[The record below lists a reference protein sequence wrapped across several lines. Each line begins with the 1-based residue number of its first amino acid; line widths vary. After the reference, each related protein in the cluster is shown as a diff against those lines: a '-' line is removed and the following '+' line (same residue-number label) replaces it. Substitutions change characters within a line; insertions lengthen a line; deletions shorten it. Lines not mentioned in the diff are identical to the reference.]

1 VKKITF
7 NAEKNFE
14 ELWKTFF
21 DRYPFFKLRNVDWNR
36 QYDIFRPKVSPDT
49 SENEL
54 FDIFCD
60 MLAPLNDGHVE
71 LMAKTSGDDRKRY
84 FNPELKPRFWQ
95 EFTKQEI
102 KSLFKTTKKT
112 LVSNGFEKPRKSAA
126 WILRYCKSSD
136 YGYLR
141 ILELEGVEE
150 RKLTAALDQILRDFT
165 GLGGVIIDIRNN
177 PGGDDSTVIQIINRF
192 CDRKRVAFHRKTKR
206 GPGEDDYSSLKTW
219 HIEPQ
224 GDTQFT
230 GPIVLLACD
239 SVFSGGEIFALALKE
254 LPYVTII
261 GDHTNGIFSYQ
272 LEKKLPDGWR
282 YCLSYQVYFSA
293 DMVCYEGT
301 GVPADIE
308 LLNKKSDIQRGVD
321 PLIIRALEVLKSNAR
336 MGQNPP

>member
-1 VKKITF
+1 VKKTPF

-21 DRYPFFKLRNVDWNR
+21 DRYPFFKLRNVDWNS
-36 QYDIFRPKVSPDT
+36 QYDIFRPKVLPDT
-49 SENEL
+49 SEDEL

-71 LMAKTSGDDRKRY
+71 LMAKTSGDDGERY

-95 EFTKQEI
+95 EFTKQDI
-102 KSLFKTTKKT
+102 KSLFETTKNT
-112 LVSNGFEKPRKSAA
+112 LVSNGFGKPKKSTA
-126 WILRYCKSSD
+126 WILRYCKSSN

-141 ILELEGVEE
+141 ILELEGVKKQ
-150 RKLTAALDQILRDFT
+150 KLTDVLDQILSDFK
-165 GLGGVIIDIRNN
+165 GLDGVIIDIRNN
-177 PGGDDSTVIQIINRF
+177 PGGDDSTVIQIVNRF

-206 GPGEDDYSSLKTW
+206 GPKEDDYSPLKTW
-219 HIEPQ
+219 HIKPQ
-224 GDTQFT
+224 GDNQFT
-230 GPIVLLACD
+230 GPIVLLTCD
-239 SVFSGGEIFALALKE
+239 SVFSGGEVFALTLKE
-254 LPYVTII
+254 LPYVTVI

-272 LEKKLPDGWR
+272 LEKKLPNGWR

-308 LLNKKSDIQRGVD
+308 LLNKKSDILHGVD
-321 PLIIRALEVLKSNAR
+321 PLIVRALEGLESKAR
-336 MGQNPP
+336 AE

>member
-1 VKKITF
+1 MKKIPF

-36 QYDIFRPKVSPDT
+36 QYDIFRPKVASDT
-49 SENEL
+49 SEDEL

-71 LMAKTSGDDRKRY
+71 LIVKTSGDERKRY
-84 FNPELKPRFWQ
+84 FNPELKPIFWQ

-102 KSLFKTTKKT
+102 KILFKTTKNT
-112 LVSNGFEKPRKSAA
+112 LVSNGFEKPHKSTA
-126 WILRYCKSSD
+126 WILRYCKSSN

-141 ILELEGVEE
+141 ILELEGVKK
-150 RKLTAALDQILRDFT
+150 RKLTAALDQMLSEFK
-165 GLGGVIIDIRNN
+165 GLNGVIIDIRNN
-177 PGGDDSTVIQIINRF
+177 PGGDDSTVIQIVNRF

-206 GPGEDDYSSLKTW
+206 GPGEDDYSPLKTW

-224 GDTQFT
+224 GDIQFT
-230 GPIVLLACD
+230 GPIVLLTCD
-239 SVFSGGEIFALALKE
+239 SVFSGGEVFALALKE

-272 LEKKLPDGWR
+272 LEKKLPNGWR

-321 PLIIRALEVLKSNAR
+321 PLIVRALEVLKSNA
-336 MGQNPP
+336 QVE

>member
-1 VKKITF
+1 MRKVTY
-7 NAEKNFE
+7 NPEKNFE

-21 DRYPFFKLRNVDWNR
+21 DRYPFFKLRNVDWNS
-36 QYDIFRPKVSPDT
+36 QYDVFRPKVASDT
-49 SENEL
+49 SEDEL

-60 MLAPLNDGHVE
+60 MLTPLNDGHVE
-71 LMAKTSGDDRKRY
+71 LMAETGGGDRKRY
-84 FNPELKPRFWQ
+84 FNPELKPGFWQ

-112 LVSNGFEKPRKSAA
+112 LVSNGFEKPHKSAA
-126 WILRYCKSSD
+126 WILRYCKSSN

-141 ILELEGVEE
+141 ILELEGVKE
-150 RKLTAALDQILRDFT
+150 RKLTAALDQILSDFR
-165 GLGGVIIDIRNN
+165 GLDGVIIDIRNN
-177 PGGDDSTVIQIINRF
+177 PGGDDSTVIQIVNRF
-192 CDRKRVAFHRKTKR
+192 CDRKRIAFHRKTKR
-206 GPGEDDYSSLKTW
+206 GSGESDYSPLKTW

-230 GPIVLLACD
+230 GPIVLLTCD
-239 SVFSGGEIFALALKE
+239 SVFSGGEVFALALKE
-254 LPYVTII
+254 LPYVTVI

-272 LEKKLPDGWR
+272 LEKKLTNGWR

-301 GVPADIE
+301 GVPADMK

-321 PLIIRALEVLKSNAR
+321 PLIVRALEVLKSKA
-336 MGQNPP
+336 QIE

>member
-1 VKKITF
+1 MKKIAF

-14 ELWKTFF
+14 ELWRTFF
-21 DRYPFFKLRNVDWNR
+21 DRYPFFKLRNVHWNS
-36 QYDIFRPKVSPDT
+36 QYDVFRPKVASDT
-49 SENEL
+49 SEDEL

-71 LMAKTSGDDRKRY
+71 LMAKTSGGDRKRY
-84 FNPELKPRFWQ
+84 FNPELKPGFWQ

-112 LVSNGFEKPRKSAA
+112 LVSNGFEKPHKSAA
-126 WILRYCKSSD
+126 WILRYCKSSN

-141 ILELEGVEE
+141 ILELEGVKE
-150 RKLTAALDQILRDFT
+150 RKLTAALDQILSDFR
-165 GLGGVIIDIRNN
+165 GLDGVIIDIRNN
-177 PGGDDSTVIQIINRF
+177 PGGDDSTVIQIVNRF

-206 GPGEDDYSSLKTW
+206 GPGEGDYSPLKTW

-224 GDTQFT
+224 GNTQFT
-230 GPIVLLACD
+230 GPIVLLTCD
-239 SVFSGGEIFALALKE
+239 SVFSGGEVFALALKE
-254 LPYVTII
+254 LPYVTVI

-272 LEKKLPDGWR
+272 LEKKLTNGWR

-301 GVPADIE
+301 GVPADMK

-321 PLIIRALEVLKSNAR
+321 PLIIRALEVLKSKV
-336 MGQNPP
+336 QIE

>member
-1 VKKITF
+1 MKKITY

-21 DRYPFFKLRNVDWNR
+21 DRYPFFNLRNVDWNE
-36 QYDIFRPKVSPDT
+36 QYDIFRPKVT
-49 SENEL
+49 STTGEDDL
-54 FDIFCD
+54 FDIFCH
-60 MLAPLNDGHVE
+60 MLSPLNDGHVE
-71 LMAKTSGDDRKRY
+71 LVAKTSGNERKRY
-84 FNPELKPRFWQ
+84 FNPEPKPRFWQ

-102 KSLFKTTKKT
+102 KNLFKTTQKT
-112 LVSNGFEKPRKSAA
+112 LVSNGFEKPRKSTA
-126 WILRYCKSSD
+126 WILRYCKSSN

-141 ILELEGVEE
+141 ILELEGVKK
-150 RKLTAALDQILRDFT
+150 RKLTAALDQILSDFK
-165 GLGGVIIDIRNN
+165 GLDGVIIDIRNN
-177 PGGDDSTVIQIINRF
+177 PGGDDSTVIQIVNRF

-206 GPGEDDYSSLKTW
+206 GPGEDDYSPLKTW

-230 GPIVLLACD
+230 GPIVLLTCD
-239 SVFSGGEIFALALKE
+239 SVFSGGEVFALALKE

-272 LEKKLPDGWR
+272 LEKKLPNGWR

-321 PLIIRALEVLKSNAR
+321 PLIVRALELLKSKAWIE
-336 MGQNPP
+336 

>member
-1 VKKITF
+1 VKNITY

-21 DRYPFFKLRNVDWNR
+21 DRYPFFNLRNVDWNR

-84 FNPELKPRFWQ
+84 FNPEPKPGFWQ

-112 LVSNGFEKPRKSAA
+112 LVSNGFGKPRKSAA
-126 WILRYCKSSD
+126 WILRYCKSSN

-141 ILELEGVEE
+141 VLELEGVKE
-150 RKLTAALDQILRDFT
+150 RKLTAALHQVLSEFK
-165 GLGGVIIDIRNN
+165 GLDGVIIDIRNN
-177 PGGDDSTVIQIINRF
+177 PGGDDSTVIQIVNRF

-206 GPGEDDYSSLKTW
+206 GPTEDEYSSLKTW
-219 HIEPQ
+219 HMEPQ
-224 GDTQFT
+224 GDTQFA
-230 GPIVLLACD
+230 GPIVLLTCD
-239 SVFSGGEIFALALKE
+239 SVFSGGEVFALALNE

-272 LEKKLPDGWR
+272 LEKKLPNGWR

-308 LLNKKSDIQRGVD
+308 LLNRKSDIQRGVD
-321 PLIIRALEVLKSNAR
+321 PLIVRAFEVLNSKAYR
-336 MGQNPP
+336 K

>member
-1 VKKITF
+1 
-7 NAEKNFE
+7 
-14 ELWKTFF
+14 
-21 DRYPFFKLRNVDWNR
+21 
-36 QYDIFRPKVSPDT
+36 
-49 SENEL
+49 
-54 FDIFCD
+54 
-60 MLAPLNDGHVE
+60 MLSPLNDGHVE
-71 LMAKTSGDDRKRY
+71 LMANTSGNGGKRY
-84 FNPELKPRFWQ
+84 FNPELKPRFWR

-112 LVSNGFEKPRKSAA
+112 LVSNGFEKPRKSMA
-126 WILRYCKSSD
+126 WILRYCKSSN

-141 ILELEGVEE
+141 ILELEGVKE
-150 RKLTAALDQILRDFT
+150 RKLTAALDQILSDFR
-165 GLGGVIIDIRNN
+165 GLDGVIIDIRNN
-177 PGGDDSTVIQIINRF
+177 PGGDDSTVIQIVNRF

-206 GPGEDDYSSLKTW
+206 GPGEDDYSPLKTW

-230 GPIVLLACD
+230 KPIVLLTCD
-239 SVFSGGEIFALALKE
+239 SVFSGGEVFALALKE

-272 LEKKLPDGWR
+272 LEKKLTNGWR
-282 YCLSYQVYFSA
+282 YFLSYQVYFSA

-321 PLIIRALEVLKSNAR
+321 PLIVRALEVLKSNA
-336 MGQNPP
+336 QVE